1 MQVGGQG
8 PRPTSQ
14 ASQAAAELR
23 YGNMTAREVV
33 FAALRRRADA
43 EAAAR
48 AAEKRRAL
56 DFVRAPVEAGDLR
69 QLRALL
75 AALAQTLAALEQL
88 PNGASRALFSPIG
101 PPETLSDL
109 SLLYSIS
116 PYAKPHIINRSQ
128 KSAMVGRHARSHL
141 SMTVAPTT

>member
-1 MQVGGQG
+1 V
-8 PRPTSQ
+8 SQ

-23 YGNMTAREVV
+23 YGNMTAREAV

-75 AALAQTLAALEQL
+75 AGLAQTLAALEQL
-88 PNGASRALFSPIG
+88 PNGASRALSSPGHLAEPLSIAPRPPHSYLIG
-101 PPETLSDL
+101 
-109 SLLYSIS
+109 
-116 PYAKPHIINRSQ
+116 
-128 KSAMVGRHARSHL
+128 SHK
-141 SMTVAPTT
+141 T